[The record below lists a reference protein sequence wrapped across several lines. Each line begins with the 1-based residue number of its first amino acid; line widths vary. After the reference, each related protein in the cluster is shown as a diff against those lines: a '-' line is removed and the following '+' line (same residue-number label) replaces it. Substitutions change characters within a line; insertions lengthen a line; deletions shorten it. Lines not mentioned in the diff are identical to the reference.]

1 MWRRLRVLSSRA
13 CAKNLLGVI
22 TNQFSSVMITTL
34 KSGRHQFLWIY
45 NFTTWPKDKEKCL
58 HHQGK
63 GVPLACQCLHHR
75 IMRKKNNYCM
85 DVGIMSIEIVSNLVP
100 MNYVSILQRFVE
112 MTWFLLSVVPSQIVD
127 VSELDERKGSSLR
140 PSGPWLVF
148 KVTLIHHA

>member
-1 MWRRLRVLSSRA
+1 
-13 CAKNLLGVI
+13 
-22 TNQFSSVMITTL
+22 MITTL
-34 KSGRHQFLWIY
+34 KRVEDINFFGLH
-45 NFTTWPKDKEKCL
+45 FTTWPKDKEKCL

-75 IMRKKNNYCM
+75 IMTKKNNYCM

-112 MTWFLLSVVPSQIVD
+112 MTWFLLSVAPSRIVD

-140 PSGPWLVF
+140 PSGP
-148 KVTLIHHA
+148 